1 MKKALLA
8 SFLCAIVLACPPYD
22 SPSAP
27 DDPPTSD
34 KGITFSINSGASTTL
49 AHGIPLSSP
58 NITVTTANV
67 PFGSIPS
74 GDAYLRLYA
83 SSEDLDFEALG
94 QDYIEIYITVAG
106 SSIAAG
112 TWSSAANVWVQ
123 IGGAKY
129 MAAGPSFAIDLVLD
143 QTVDSSTSIGQTVT
157 GSFSGNVTADGGTTI
172 VTLSG
177 TFKLVYQGST
187 WTGT

>member
-8 SFLCAIVLACPPYD
+8 SFLCAIVLACP
-22 SPSAP
+22 SCKNPSAP
-27 DDPPTSD
+27 DDPPPSD
-34 KGITFSINSGASTTL
+34 KGITFSINGGASTTL
-49 AHGIPLSSP
+49 AHGIPLSSS

-74 GDAYLRLYA
+74 GDGYLRLYA
-83 SSEDLDFEALG
+83 SSKDFDFEALG
-94 QDYIEIYITVAG
+94 QDYIEIYISVSG
-106 SSIAAG
+106 NSIASG
-112 TWSSAANVWVQ
+112 TWSNAANVWVQ

-129 MAAGPSFAIDLVLD
+129 QAAGPAYAIDLVLD
-143 QTVDSSTSIGQTVT
+143 QTVDSSSSIGQTIT

-172 VTLSG
+172 VPLSG